1 MRQTTCDFDFYL
13 ITLKKK
19 LHDVLT
25 QSQAVFAGEVPVEWI
40 HLLASLSCSFFSMTH
55 YLNS

>member
-1 MRQTTCDFDFYL
+1 MRQTTRDFDFYL
-13 ITLKKK
+13 KQK